1 MLALSLSLSAVAKV
15 QVVNL
20 TCEHFDRPLA
30 IDSTT
35 PHFSWQ
41 INSTKAGDKARSYR
55 IQVASDSLL
64 LAKGVADL
72 WDSGVVESDETV
84 LIPYAGKP
92 LKSLDRCWWRVVAG
106 VESTKR
112 SITSPISSFG
122 IGIIDEQTI
131 ASEFIAN
138 RGSGATAAFL
148 RSGFEY
154 DGEGRSVIMHVNSL
168 GYHEVWINGRKVGD
182 ACIAPALSQLNKR
195 SLWVAYDVKEYLQK
209 GRNDIVVWL
218 GQGWYKR
225 HTFGRWQPELSY
237 AEPMV
242 RLQIHSYTDA
252 GQQLICRSGEGWRST
267 LSGYRD
273 TGSWNALDFGG
284 EEVDAR
290 RNPLTMDCQ
299 ELDKLQWS
307 DVMVARNF
315 THKATPQMV
324 QPDRIYE
331 RLSIQS
337 ARKCEN
343 GVWML
348 DFGKVITGWFE
359 LRLSGLKDGECI
371 KIEYSDELDENGNL
385 QDQRQSD
392 LYIARGGATEEVFC
406 NKFNHHAYRYVRI
419 TGLKAEP
426 ATESAHALAFSTA
439 YSDDASFVCSDE
451 DVNAI
456 HDMIERTMRCLAY
469 NGYMVDCPHLERAGY
484 GGDGNSS
491 TQILQTLCGTA
502 PLFRNWIQ
510 AWADAMREG
519 GSLPHVSPN
528 AGAGG
533 GGPYWCGFMVMA
545 PWHTFLNYRD
555 ITPIERYYE
564 NMKLWIEFVESHFK
578 DGLKERWADTP
589 YRDWYLGDWLAPW
602 GVDAGNGDAVKMV
615 NNCFISD
622 CYARMV
628 EMATL
633 LGRDADAKEYAAS
646 REKLNSRIHERFYNA
661 QTHTYAAGSQLDM
674 VYPMLVGAT
683 PRDKVKEVRERLMKY
698 SHEVMKDHIGGG
710 LVGVPLITRWA
721 IEAREPDF
729 IYRMLKQRDY
739 PGYLYMIDNG
749 ATATWEYW
757 SGERSRV
764 HNCYNGIGTWF
775 YQALGGLR
783 TAYDAAIG
791 GSLEASAGYRRVVIE
806 PQVPAGVEWCSLT
819 KQSPYGEITV
829 DWRLTDGEM
838 TIEVGL
844 PVGVEGQVAIP
855 QTAKQVRLNKR
866 EVTAIESVSVV
877 SGRSVVSYKL

>member
-1 MLALSLSLSAVAKV
+1 
-15 QVVNL
+15 
-20 TCEHFDRPLA
+20 
-30 IDSTT
+30 
-35 PHFSWQ
+35 
-41 INSTKAGDKARSYR
+41 
-55 IQVASDSLL
+55 
-64 LAKGVADL
+64 
-72 WDSGVVESDETV
+72 
-84 LIPYAGKP
+84 
-92 LKSLDRCWWRVVAG
+92 
-106 VESTKR
+106 
-112 SITSPISSFG
+112 
-122 IGIIDEQTI
+122 
-131 ASEFIAN
+131 
-138 RGSGATAAFL
+138 
-148 RSGFEY
+148 
-154 DGEGRSVIMHVNSL
+154 
-168 GYHEVWINGRKVGD
+168 
-182 ACIAPALSQLNKR
+182 
-195 SLWVAYDVKEYLQK
+195 
-209 GRNDIVVWL
+209 
-218 GQGWYKR
+218 
-225 HTFGRWQPELSY
+225 
-237 AEPMV
+237 
-242 RLQIHSYTDA
+242 
-252 GQQLICRSGEGWRST
+252 
-267 LSGYRD
+267 
-273 TGSWNALDFGG
+273 
-284 EEVDAR
+284 
-290 RNPLTMDCQ
+290 
-299 ELDKLQWS
+299 
-307 DVMVARNF
+307 
-315 THKATPQMV
+315 
-324 QPDRIYE
+324 
-331 RLSIQS
+331 
-337 ARKCEN
+337 
-343 GVWML
+343 
-348 DFGKVITGWFE
+348 
-359 LRLSGLKDGECI
+359 
-371 KIEYSDELDENGNL
+371 
-385 QDQRQSD
+385 
-392 LYIARGGATEEVFC
+392 
-406 NKFNHHAYRYVRI
+406 
-419 TGLKAEP
+419 
-426 ATESAHALAFSTA
+426 
-439 YSDDASFVCSDE
+439 
-451 DVNAI
+451 
-456 HDMIERTMRCLAY
+456 
-469 NGYMVDCPHLERAGY
+469 
-484 GGDGNSS
+484 
-491 TQILQTLCGTA
+491 
-502 PLFRNWIQ
+502 
-510 AWADAMREG
+510 MREG

-646 REKLNSRIHERFYNA
+646 RERLNSRIHERFYNA